1 MARTIPDLLV
11 LVEGDPSRVY
21 RSGDKVKGKVVL
33 VLEQEE
39 QVKSFKISFIG
50 GSITRTTRPFY
61 VTGESEHAHSS
72 ARKEYKERADLFN
85 HEILPIEDSAITTG
99 KHSYPFEFTFPDLTE
114 PRHSRWTHGPKYSKG
129 PHALPPSFHI
139 NTNHPGGK
147 ASISYFVLAKLVVRT
162 GRITKARQTL
172 NYQPSI
178 ADHPLEA
185 RLTSRVLYG
194 QTLKPFERE
203 TGRGTAVD
211 KVMKKISNK
220 ATAQYSSPQIV
231 PILRY
236 PDQVTPGQ
244 SMPISLALKSL
255 GHSTSEAEQPEC
267 ILDSFTMVLST
278 ITTTICGRLLTQP
291 QDTVIKDVTCVARS
305 DINTPIAFDT
315 PTKLTTNLRLVDDD
329 EAVPSFKSYII
340 SRHYTITAT
349 IGIKCNSQTYTV
361 RTVTPLHI
369 LPRDDR
375 IAAAAQQTVD
385 QDGVPHE
392 PLPLYAPREPS
403 SEEAPDYEEVM
414 RIMSSSTGA
423 STPGSSSSEL
433 TMPYDSS
440 SDPSTPWSIGGTDDE
455 GYGFPRMD
463 TPPTEYTT
471 PVEEMDGFDFDEG
484 ADEESGRGRN
494 RSWIGRAARR
504 VFA

>member
-1 MARTIPDLLV
+1 MALRLRGDRSFNPGLPITISRLSSHYTQVPTFPSYCNLLAPVPAFHPHTIGTAFPTILMARTIPDLLV

-236 PDQVTPGQ
+236 P
-244 SMPISLALKSL
+244 S
-255 GHSTSEAEQPEC
+255 C
-267 ILDSFTMVLST
+267 
-278 ITTTICGRLLTQP
+278 
-291 QDTVIKDVTCVARS
+291 
-305 DINTPIAFDT
+305 
-315 PTKLTTNLRLVDDD
+315 
-329 EAVPSFKSYII
+329 
-340 SRHYTITAT
+340 
-349 IGIKCNSQTYTV
+349 
-361 RTVTPLHI
+361 
-369 LPRDDR
+369 
-375 IAAAAQQTVD
+375 
-385 QDGVPHE
+385 
-392 PLPLYAPREPS
+392 
-403 SEEAPDYEEVM
+403 
-414 RIMSSSTGA
+414 
-423 STPGSSSSEL
+423 
-433 TMPYDSS
+433 
-440 SDPSTPWSIGGTDDE
+440 
-455 GYGFPRMD
+455 
-463 TPPTEYTT
+463 
-471 PVEEMDGFDFDEG
+471 
-484 ADEESGRGRN
+484 
-494 RSWIGRAARR
+494 
-504 VFA
+504 